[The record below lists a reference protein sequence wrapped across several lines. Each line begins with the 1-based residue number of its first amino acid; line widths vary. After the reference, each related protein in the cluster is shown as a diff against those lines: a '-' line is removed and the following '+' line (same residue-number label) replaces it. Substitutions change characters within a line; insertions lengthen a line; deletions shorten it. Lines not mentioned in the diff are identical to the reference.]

1 MPYEKLRE
9 KVFEA
14 VKKFSDSRTWIRLA
28 EAGIETMTF
37 EAMMDKITEACSMR
51 LLSKQCERRFIEN
64 EE

>member
-37 EAMMDKITEACSMR
+37 DKITEACSMR
-51 LLSKQCERRFIEN
+51 LLSKHCERRFIEN

>member
-37 EAMMDKITEACSMR
+37 EAMMD
-51 LLSKQCERRFIEN
+51 
-64 EE
+64 